1 ADSQPQ
7 ISAQREPQ
15 KPAIQTSVEPPES
28 VVTGESVT
36 GKVVEEYRYDSGKP
50 DERVSGE
57 QPAEGG
63 GDFMKPAASSV
74 YATIPSVLAQ
84 QPAAASTTTVETTV
98 KLQPHIPS
106 REHAPVQAESVQTQ
120 EFISQE
126 TMGNLEPKK
135 LIEETVRPKDDQYAE
150 EPNKVKDLEGL
161 AKKEAEELQKL
172 FEEYQIIAEKPAEP
186 ASYSKPMPVAEY
198 AQLHQT
204 PQQQIKT
211 IPPEHPPFPSAS
223 FEQESPLKDSTYQ
236 PGQVPVPQQQP
247 EELPSQPIQS
257 TNLATE
263 HDQPGQHR
271 VRSDRPGRIL
281 GIRVEKPEYEE
292 AKVKRF
298 VETVQTPEEF
308 EYSRS
313 HPVRVGEHLGAK
325 VSETD
330 QQRSKDEALER
341 QRDQQET
348 AAATAAIELASDE
361 MKRLAEV
368 DIYVQDAMDYVS
380 AQRQEQDEM
389 YRAQYPL
396 PEGQQAAQAGSRMDT
411 ISGFVIEEE
420 MLESV
425 GRSGG
430 HQLPLSGLQKQAQQ
444 LQKKPEDG
452 RVSERERE
460 DVHEHEPEHGR
471 DRDREK
477 AREVDREHD
486 REQERGHLKAT
497 FSNEQIS
504 GEATSEL
511 VHTNEEFEKIEH
523 IAELDDTMTYAPE
536 IQSIEIPPDRSS
548 ENSENLQEY
557 FDQVAAECMVGVF
570 KQPQKPGRFPTE
582 APSAIPTQKL
592 TDMTP
597 SISSAKSYTSSE
609 GERVSILLIY

>member
-1 ADSQPQ
+1 M
-7 ISAQREPQ
+7 
-15 KPAIQTSVEPPES
+15 
-28 VVTGESVT
+28 
-36 GKVVEEYRYDSGKP
+36 
-50 DERVSGE
+50 SGE

-106 REHAPVQAESVQTQ
+106 GEHAPVQAESVQTQ

-135 LIEETVRPKDDQYAE
+135 LIEETIRPKGDQYVE

-172 FEEYQIIAEKPAEP
+172 FEEYQIIAEKPAELP
-186 ASYSKPMPVAEY
+186 SYSKPMPVAEY
-198 AQLHQT
+198 AELHQT
-204 PQQQIKT
+204 QQPIKT

-223 FEQESPLKDSTYQ
+223 FEHESPLKGSTYQ
-236 PGQVPVPQQQP
+236 PEQVPVPQQQP

-257 TNLATE
+257 SNLATE
-263 HDQPGQHR
+263 RDQSGQHR

-313 HPVRVGEHLGAK
+313 HPVRVSEHVGAK
-325 VSETD
+325 MSKTD

-396 PEGQQAAQAGSRMDT
+396 PERQQATQAGSRMDT

-430 HQLPLSGLQKQAQQ
+430 HQLPLSGSYQKQQPQQ
-444 LQKKPEDG
+444 LQQKKPEDG
-452 RVSERERE
+452 HVHEHKREGG
-460 DVHEHEPEHGR
+460 DEHEPEHGR